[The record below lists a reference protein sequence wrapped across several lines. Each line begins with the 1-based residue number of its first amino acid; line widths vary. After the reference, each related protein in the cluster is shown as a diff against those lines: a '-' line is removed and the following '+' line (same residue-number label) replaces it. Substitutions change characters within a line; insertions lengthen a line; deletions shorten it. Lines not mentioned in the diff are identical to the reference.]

1 MSELAKAYVQ
11 IVPTMSEGGGGSLTK
26 LFNGSGMTAQADSA
40 GKGIGGALVKGI
52 LGVVSVAAI
61 GKVIGDALSAGG
73 DLQQSIGGVETLYGE
88 AADSMKQYAN
98 EAYKYGLSANDYME
112 QSTSFAAAL
121 KQSLGGDVT
130 QAAEAANMA
139 LEDMADNSAKLGTPI
154 ESLQNAY
161 QGFAKQ
167 NYTMLD
173 NLKLGYGGT
182 KTEMER
188 LLADAT
194 KMAHASGELA
204 EGEEYHIDNLADV
217 YKAIHLVQ
225 DNLGLTGVAAAEA
238 STTFTGSMAAMKAA
252 ATNALASLT
261 LGQNVGPALTALAQ
275 TVSTF
280 LFQNLLPMVGN
291 FIISLPSAL
300 GAFVQT
306 AIPLIQTNLTSMI
319 GQITGSLPTL
329 SMPSIMAS
337 LNALLSQA
345 LAFLTTNLPQWQQM
359 GLDFLLNIFNGVMQ
373 NIPTVL
379 VGLSTM
385 LGQIFDSLSA
395 SLPTFLQNGV
405 DFLKNIF
412 DGIIQNIPAVI
423 TGIGTMISQALAFIL
438 QNLPTFLQKGVELLA
453 HIANGIV
460 QNIPAIVTAIAQV
473 VARLIQ
479 TLLQNMPQFLQKGI
493 ELVGKVASGIVNAIP
508 NVVSAMKSAAQNAF
522 NAFKSINWLELGS
535 NVISG
540 IVSGITGAAGDL
552 FNSLKNLASNALS
565 AAKDA
570 LKVGSPSRAFR
581 DQVGRWI
588 PPGIGEGVEETM
600 PEAEA
605 TVSAAARRLVGAA
618 DVSGFRSAATATGQS
633 RGLSQ
638 EDIML
643 IAEAVRNGMEHA
655 NLQTTIN
662 EKSFRRGLSGMGVAF
677 V

>member
-1 MSELAKAYVQ
+1 MPELAKAYVQ
-11 IVPTMSEGGGGSLTK
+11 IVPTMSESGGGSLTK
-26 LFNGSGMTAQADSA
+26 LFNGSGMTSQADSA
-40 GKGIGGALVKGI
+40 GKGIGSALVKGI

-88 AADSMKQYAN
+88 AADSMKGYAN

-130 QAAEAANMA
+130 AAAEAANMA
-139 LEDMADNSAKLGTPI
+139 IEDMADNSAKLGTPI
-154 ESLQNAY
+154 ESLQTAY

-194 KMAHASGELA
+194 EMAHASGELA

-238 STTFTGSMAAMKAA
+238 STTFTGSMGAMKAA

-261 LGQNVGPALTALAQ
+261 LGQNVGPSLTALAQ

-291 FIISLPSAL
+291 FIVSLPSAL

-306 AIPLIQTNLTSMI
+306 AIPLIQTNLTSMVS
-319 GQITGSLPTL
+319 QITGSLPALT
-329 SMPSIMAS
+329 MPGIMAS
-337 LNALLSQA
+337 LRALLAQA
-345 LAFLTTNLPQWQQM
+345 LAFLSTNMPQWQQK
-359 GLDFLLNIFNGVMQ
+359 GYEFLLGIFNGIMS
-373 NIPTVL
+373 NIPV
-379 VGLSTM
+379 VMAGMGLM
-385 LGQIFDSLSA
+385 LRQIFDFLTA
-395 SLPTFLQNGV
+395 NLPQFLQNGI

-412 DGIIQNIPAVI
+412 DGIIQNIPTVI
-423 TGIGTMISQALAFIL
+423 SGIGGMIAQALAFIM
-438 QNLPTFLQKGVELLA
+438 QNLPMFLQKGVELLT

-460 QNIPAIVTAIAQV
+460 QNIPAVVASIAQV

-493 ELVGKVASGIVNAIP
+493 ELIGKVASGIVNAIP

-522 NAFKSINWLELGS
+522 NAFKGINWLELGS
-535 NVISG
+535 NVVSG
-540 IVSGITGAAGDL
+540 IVSGITGAAGAL
-552 FNSLKNLASNALS
+552 FDSLKNLASNALS

-570 LKVGSPSRAFR
+570 LKVGSPSRLFR
-581 DQVGRWI
+581 DEVGRWI
-588 PPGIGEGVEETM
+588 PRGISVGIEDTV
-600 PEAEA
+600 PEVEA
-605 TVSAAARRLVGAA
+605 TLSGAARRLVDAA
-618 DVSGFRSAATATGQS
+618 NVSGFTPATAPTQS
-633 RGLSQ
+633 NRLTRDDILLIAGAVRAGM
-638 EDIML
+638 EDIT
-643 IAEAVRNGMEHA
+643 VS
-655 NLQTTIN
+655 TTIN
-662 EKSFRRGLSGMGVAF
+662 EKSFKRGLTGMGVRFA
-677 V
+677 

>member
-1 MSELAKAYVQ
+1 MAELAKAYVQ
-11 IVPTMSEGGGGSLTK
+11 IVPTMSESGGGSLTK
-26 LFNGSGMTAQADSA
+26 LFNGSGMTSQADSA

-154 ESLQNAY
+154 ESLQTAY

-204 EGEEYHIDNLADV
+204 EGEEYHIENLADV

-238 STTFTGSMAAMKAA
+238 STTFTGSMGAMKAA

-291 FIISLPSAL
+291 FFVSLPSAI
-300 GAFVQT
+300 GAFIQT
-306 AIPLIQTNLTSMI
+306 AIPLIQTNLTSMV
-319 GQITGSLPTL
+319 GQITGSLPSL
-329 SMPSIMAS
+329 SLPSIMAS

-345 LAFLTTNLPQWQQM
+345 LAFLTTNLPQWQAKGM
-359 GLDFLLNIFNGVMQ
+359 EFLLGIFNGIMSS
-373 NIPTVL
+373 IPTVL
-379 VGLSTM
+379 VGLSSM
-385 LGQIFDSLSA
+385 LGQIFSALSA
-395 SLPTFLQNGV
+395 SLPQFLQNGV
-405 DFLKNIF
+405 DFLSKIF
-412 DGIIQNIPAVI
+412 DGIIANIPAVI
-423 TGIGTMISQALAFIL
+423 TGIGTMLSQALAFLL
-438 QNLPTFLQKGVELLA
+438 QNLPLFLQKGVELLT
-453 HIANGIV
+453 HIAQGIIR
-460 QNIPAIVTAIAQV
+460 NIPAIVTAIAQV
-473 VARLIQ
+473 IARLIQ

-493 ELVGKVASGIVNAIP
+493 ELIGKVASGIVQAIP
-508 NVVSAMKSAAQNAF
+508 NVISAMKSAAQGAF
-522 NAFKSINWLELGS
+522 NAFKEINWLELGS

-540 IVSGITGAAGDL
+540 IVSGITGAAGSL
-552 FNSLKNLASNALS
+552 FGSLKDLASQALN

-570 LKVGSPSRAFR
+570 LKVGSPSRLFR
-581 DQVGRWI
+581 DEVGRWI
-588 PPGIGEGVEETM
+588 PRGISVGIEDTV
-600 PEAEA
+600 PEVEA
-605 TVSAAARRLVGAA
+605 TLSGAARRLVDAA
-618 DVSGFRSAATATGQS
+618 NVSGFTPAAAPTQS
-633 RGLSQ
+633 NRLTRD
-638 EDIML
+638 DILL
-643 IAEAVRNGMEHA
+643 IAEAVRAGMEDITV
-655 NLQTTIN
+655 NTTIS
-662 EKSFRRGLSGMGVAF
+662 EKSFKRGLTGMGVRFA
-677 V
+677 